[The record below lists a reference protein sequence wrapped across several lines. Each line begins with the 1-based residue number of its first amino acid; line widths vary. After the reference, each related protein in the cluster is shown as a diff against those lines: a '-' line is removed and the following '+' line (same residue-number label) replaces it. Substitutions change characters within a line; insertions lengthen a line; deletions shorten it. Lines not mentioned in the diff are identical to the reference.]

1 MILKKNVS
9 FFLCIM
15 IILGLAGCAN
25 KEKVID
31 TGKNQTIS
39 FTDVK
44 GNKVN
49 LSSSPKR
56 VVSLF
61 GSFAETWLLAGGG
74 LVGVTDDVV
83 KERKIKLKDNVKVI
97 GNVKE
102 PNIEEII
109 ALQPDFVILSEDID
123 ADVKVAEILKKASIK
138 YAFFKEE
145 MFSDY
150 LNTLKICTDITG
162 RKDLYEKNGLAVKSK
177 IDNTIAKVDLTK
189 KPTVLFI
196 RAFSTGAK
204 AKGDDN
210 MTGAMLKD
218 LGADNIVARH
228 LSLLEELSIEEIIK
242 EDPKYIFVTTM
253 GDSEKAL
260 EQLKTT
266 VQSNPAWSKLN
277 AVKNNRYIILPK
289 EMFHYK
295 PNARWGDA
303 YEYLAKILYPE
314 TFR

>member
-1 MILKKNVS
+1 M
-9 FFLCIM
+9 
-15 IILGLAGCAN
+15 
-25 KEKVID
+25 
-31 TGKNQTIS
+31 GKNQTIS
-39 FTDVK
+39 FTDAR

-56 VVSLF
+56 VVSLY
-61 GSFAETWLLAGGG
+61 GSFAETWLLAGGE

-83 KERKIKLKDNVKVI
+83 KERKMQLKNNVKVV
-97 GNVKE
+97 GNVME
-102 PNIEEII
+102 PNIEEVI
-109 ALQPDFVILSEDID
+109 ALEPDLVILSSDID
-123 ADVKVAEILKKASIK
+123 TDIKVSEILKKAGIK
-138 YAFFKEE
+138 YAFFKEDV
-145 MFSDY
+145 FGDY
-150 LNTLKICTDITG
+150 LNILKNCTEITG
-162 RKDLYEKNGLAVKSK
+162 RRDLYQKNGLAVKSK
-177 IDNTIAKVDLTK
+177 IDKVISKVNPANK
-189 KPTVLFI
+189 KPSVLFI

-210 MTGAMLKD
+210 ITGAMLKD
-218 LGADNIVARH
+218 LGADNIASRH
-228 LSLLEELSIEEIIK
+228 SSLLEDLSMEEIIK
-242 EDPKYIFVTTM
+242 EDPEYIFITTM

-266 VQSNPAWSKLN
+266 VKSNPAWNKLK

-295 PNARWGDA
+295 PNALWGDA

>member
-1 MILKKNVS
+1 MIIRKNLS
-9 FFLCIM
+9 FFLCILV
-15 IILGLAGCAN
+15 ILGLIGCTN
-25 KEKVID
+25 KEVIID
-31 TGKNQTIS
+31 KGKNQTIS
-39 FTDVK
+39 FTDAR

-56 VVSLF
+56 VVSLY
-61 GSFAETWLLAGGG
+61 GSFAETWLLSGGE
-74 LVGVTDDVV
+74 LVGVTNDVLE
-83 KERKIKLKDNVKVI
+83 ERKMELKNNVKVV

-109 ALQPDFVILSEDID
+109 VLEPDFVILSSDID
-123 ADVKVAEILKKASIK
+123 ADIKVAEILKKAGIK
-138 YAFFKEE
+138 YAFFKEDA
-145 MFSDY
+145 FGDY
-150 LNTLKICTDITG
+150 LNILKICTEITG
-162 RKDLYEKNGLAVKSK
+162 RKDLYQKNGLAIKSK
-177 IDNTIAKVDLTK
+177 IDKVISKVNLDK
-189 KPTVLFI
+189 KPSVLFI

-210 MTGAMLKD
+210 ITGAMIKD
-218 LGADNIVARH
+218 LGADNIAIRH
-228 LSLLEELSIEEIIK
+228 SSLLEDLSMEEIIK
-242 EDPKYIFVTTM
+242 EDPEYIFITTM
-253 GDSEKAL
+253 GDSKKAI

-266 VQSNPAWSKLN
+266 IQSNPAWNKLK

-295 PNARWGDA
+295 PNALWGDA